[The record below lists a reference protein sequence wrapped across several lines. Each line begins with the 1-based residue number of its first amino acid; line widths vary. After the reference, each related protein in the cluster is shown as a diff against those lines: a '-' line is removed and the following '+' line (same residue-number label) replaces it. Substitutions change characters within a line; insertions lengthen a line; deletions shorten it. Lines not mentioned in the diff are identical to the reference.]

1 MEPIVTLRGVRRVQD
16 KEQGGTEELEEVG
29 GEVRKDKDHMRAIRM
44 RLNRRHALVK
54 LRSSCAMRTRAWEK
68 LTCAC
73 YVHAVRCAR
82 SVHVL
87 AHLVG
92 YRGFLSSV
100 NEICEPK
107 KLKNPVQGNECN
119 KMQNSY
125 TIMVQYSRHR
135 VHWRS
140 PAGWAGTTLY
150 MSRLRICRPARER
163 ENSII
168 SMHILESSPSSEVG
182 CTSDCRTWELLKNVV
197 VWVSQCRSSNLP
209 QQQVSSCLTMN
220 FLPPLAA
227 DIPSSNLVYKKQIDL
242 KVSLHAGGVT
252 VKTSEVQRPVH
263 WCSTVDFELPRALC
277 VLGLSD
283 IENSCTVPLSFFPL
297 PPHLSQHALEGLEK
311 KNCFECILA
320 TGLSV
325 LDSQHLFF
333 LKFFAS
339 ILPNITFSSWFF
351 LCSISERYLL
361 RYVSSNSAKMTL
373 IMNLWQ
379 VKSLLISV
387 RSCVEMHRI
396 CINLG
401 WVSSE
406 SPWRSSWTSPRFEIL
421 LLVKMVSLKPW
432 YRPIRFTV
440 SSASGKFK
448 FQQLC
453 AVPSALHWGFWFG
466 LTRPLYPTFQRVS
479 CLKNFVPNFPL
490 SRTKRICRVFRA
502 TLLSRRIL
510 VSR

>member
-16 KEQGGTEELEEVG
+16 KVQGGTEKLEEVG
-29 GEVRKDKDHMRAIRM
+29 DEVRKDKDHMRAIRM
-44 RLNRRHALVK
+44 RWNRRHALVK

-135 VHWRS
+135 GHWRS

-163 ENSII
+163 GNSII

-209 QQQVSSCLTMN
+209 QQQISPCLTMN

-227 DIPSSNLVYKKQIDL
+227 DIPSSNLVKKQIDL

-252 VKTSEVQRPVH
+252 VKTAEVQRPVH

-283 IENSCTVPLSFFPL
+283 IENSCNSPYKLL
-297 PPHLSQHALEGLEK
+297 PPSSSP
-311 KNCFECILA
+311 LA
-320 TGLSV
+320 TCIERIKEEKLFRMHPGYGSLRAGLS
-325 LDSQHLFF
+325 
-333 LKFFAS
+333 
-339 ILPNITFSSWFF
+339 T
-351 LCSISERYLL
+351 
-361 RYVSSNSAKMTL
+361 
-373 IMNLWQ
+373 
-379 VKSLLISV
+379 SV
-387 RSCVEMHRI
+387 F
-396 CINLG
+396 
-401 WVSSE
+401 
-406 SPWRSSWTSPRFEIL
+406 FEIL
-421 LLVKMVSLKPW
+421 CVDIAKYYIQQLVFPVLDIRTLLAEVCVVQFCQDDSDHEFVAGEVVADFCTELCGNAPNMHKPW
-432 YRPIRFTV
+432 MSLVWVSMKIVLNFSSFWDTSPCQNGFSQTLISSNTFHRFIGEWEV
-440 SSASGKFK
+440 
-448 FQQLC
+448 
-453 AVPSALHWGFWFG
+453 
-466 LTRPLYPTFQRVS
+466 
-479 CLKNFVPNFPL
+479 
-490 SRTKRICRVFRA
+490 
-502 TLLSRRIL
+502 
-510 VSR
+510 

>member
-135 VHWRS
+135 GHWRS

-163 ENSII
+163 GNSII

-209 QQQVSSCLTMN
+209 QQQISPCLTMN

-227 DIPSSNLVYKKQIDL
+227 DIPSSNLVKKQIDL

-252 VKTSEVQRPVH
+252 VKTAEVQRPVH

-297 PPHLSQHALEGLEK
+297 PPRPWQHALKGLKK

-333 LKFFAS
+333 
-339 ILPNITFSSWFF
+339 
-351 LCSISERYLL
+351 
-361 RYVSSNSAKMTL
+361 
-373 IMNLWQ
+373 
-379 VKSLLISV
+379 
-387 RSCVEMHRI
+387 
-396 CINLG
+396 
-401 WVSSE
+401 
-406 SPWRSSWTSPRFEIL
+406 FEIL
-421 LLVKMVSLKPW
+421 CVDIAKYYIQQLVFPVLDIRTLLAEVCVVQFCQDDSDHEFVAGQVVADFCTELCGNAPNMHKPW
-432 YRPIRFTV
+432 MSLVWVSMKIVLNFSSFWDTSPCQNGFSQTLSSSNTFHCFIGEWEVKISPTVCNTICFAWRFLMWID
-440 SSASGKFK
+440 ASFI
-448 FQQLC
+448 
-453 AVPSALHWGFWFG
+453 S
-466 LTRPLYPTFQRVS
+466 
-479 CLKNFVPNFPL
+479 NF
-490 SRTKRICRVFRA
+490 SKR
-502 TLLSRRIL
+502 LLP
-510 VSR
+510 